1 MRLNDLVE
9 TNENINI
16 DDYLELYN
24 NVRDNM
30 SNPEWLGTFTK
41 EEIENIL
48 NQGGKIWLYYDRN
61 NPVCSVFYMPVNNK
75 TLNKYKID
83 YDEKVTGSL
92 GPIMVRKEYI
102 GNGLQNEMLKVLDN
116 YIKSIGKS
124 HIFTKTHSDNIY
136 SIRNLLNNGYKIV
149 NEYENERGKNKAFIK

>member
-92 GPIMVRKEYI
+92 GPILVRKEYI

>member
-149 NEYENERGKNKAFIK
+149 DEYENERGKNKAFIK